1 VFRNLYSLNVFKSRI
16 EGLDNKKLTELAFGE
31 AEDLEKRKDKTPAG
45 YQYIDPDAPE
55 VKQLRHTIKKD
66 MDEHIDSRFTEG
78 EIWSQVT
85 RTGESIPIHSHRF
98 KQDWDLLNVSW
109 VYYPQIP
116 EGENLGGKIVFQT
129 QLGAHQTLNRDFDP
143 EVGDFIIFPSWLPHF
158 TTPNISPEARVSISG
173 NFYLNKDVYDE
184 VVYDDRSGI
193 KKLTGFYESW
203 PATDPTTFHRMRV
216 PDAGN

>member
-1 VFRNLYSLNVFKSRI
+1 MFRNLYSLNVFKSRI
-16 EGLDNKKLTELAFGE
+16 EGLNNKKLTELAFG
-31 AEDLEKRKDKTPAG
+31 DQ
-45 YQYIDPDAPE
+45 YVNSYIDPDAPE

-116 EGENLGGKIVFQT
+116 EGENLGGRIVFQT
-129 QLGAHQTLNRDFDP
+129 QLGAHQTLNRDFAP
-143 EVGDFIIFPSWLPHF
+143 RTGMFIIFPSWLPHF
-158 TTPNISPEARVSISG
+158 TTRCSSEELRISISG
-173 NFYLNKDVYDE
+173 NYRVSEKKYDE
-184 VVYDDRSGI
+184 VARDSRSGI
-193 KKLTGFYESW
+193 KKLTGF
-203 PATDPTTFHRMRV
+203 
-216 PDAGN
+216 